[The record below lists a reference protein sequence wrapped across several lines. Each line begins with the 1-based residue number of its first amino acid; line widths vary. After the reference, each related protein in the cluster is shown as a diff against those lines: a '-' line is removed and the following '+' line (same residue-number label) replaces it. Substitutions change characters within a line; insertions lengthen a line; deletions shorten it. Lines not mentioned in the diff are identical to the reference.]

1 MPVMTRRQSAKL
13 VEDLAKSIEDEN
25 NRQKNFAS
33 EELVGVLRNRW
44 NNCQETAMTAM
55 ETNCK
60 LVEEIKKL
68 EASRDYYMKVKTM
81 AYNNWL
87 NAHNKSVSQSDEI
100 RELEHNYQSLE
111 HRHNDL
117 YERYQEMTIAAGA
130 EIDGLQ
136 KTCENQ
142 AGVIDKLETDIGVF
156 GKIDDKFQTH
166 REMILLV
173 GQILKEY
180 MGPIQ
185 ELIYSTK
192 VDGISTMRKALLN
205 IIGVQ
210 YKTFNSFTDYELNL
224 TLDEIKKQ
232 VLDEKEPPHEFLCP
246 ISGTIMEVPVITS
259 NGEIYDRKSI
269 EAWKHELPENKKNV
283 ADYEHYNEPGGNM
296 ESPLSRSWISGTFYP
311 LVGLKTQ
318 IIEWRQKED
327 HNNKALLGIAL
338 HNFKYASGEA
348 KKLIVKESRLC
359 VLKDIRDTI
368 LDNARDNQ

>member
-1 MPVMTRRQSAKL
+1 MPVMTRRQTAKL

-44 NNCQETAMTAM
+44 TNCQESSLIALNKVYVLQERVKMLENSRFHLMNRLKTA
-55 ETNCK
+55 NK
-60 LVEEIKKL
+60 
-68 EASRDYYMKVKTM
+68 
-81 AYNNWL
+81 NWL
-87 NAHNKSVSQSDEI
+87 STHNKSVSQTDEI

-111 HRHNDL
+111 HRYNDL

-156 GKIDDKFQTH
+156 GKIDDKFQTS
-166 REMILLV
+166 REMISLV

-192 VDGISTMRKALLN
+192 VDAISSMRKALLN
-205 IIGVQ
+205 VIGVQ

-232 VLDEKEPPHEFLCP
+232 VLDEKDPPHEFLCP
-246 ISGTIMEVPVITS
+246 ISGTIMEDPVITS

-269 EAWKHELPENKKNV
+269 ESWKNELPENKKNV

-338 HNFKYASGEA
+338 HNFKYASQEA
-348 KKLIVKESRLC
+348 KNLLAEESGLYVFSEMRNA
-359 VLKDIRDTI
+359 I
-368 LDNARDNQ
+368 LDNVRDNE

>member
-1 MPVMTRRQSAKL
+1 MTRQQTTNAR
-13 VEDLAKSIEDEN
+13 LATIVNKSIEYEN
-25 NRQKNFAS
+25 AQEKTFAN
-33 EELVGVLRNRW
+33 EELVNVLRDRW

-55 ETNCK
+55 ETNRK

-68 EASRDYYMKVKTM
+68 EASRDYYMKAKDM

-87 NAHNKSVSQSDEI
+87 NAHNKTVFQSDEI

-111 HRHNDL
+111 HRYNDL

-142 AGVIDKLETDIGVF
+142 AEVIDKLETDFGVF
-156 GKIDDKFQTH
+156 GKIDDKFQTY

-192 VDGISTMRKALLN
+192 VDAISTMRKALLN

-224 TLDEIKKQ
+224 TLDGIKKQ

-246 ISGTIMEVPVITS
+246 ISGTIMEEPVITS

-269 EAWKHELPENKKNV
+269 EAWKRELPENKKNV
-283 ADYEHYNEPGGNM
+283 ADYEHYNDSGGNM

-327 HNNKALLGIAL
+327 RNNRAMLGIAL

-348 KKLIVKESRLC
+348 KKLLVKESRLC

-368 LDNARDNQ
+368 LDNVRDNQ